1 MHSCRPDFPQPARPS
16 IRLRRAGTGRAAT
29 PNALRLPGSRP
40 LIGSRSESY
49 DSSLAGTII
58 GVYNAELCYRHGP
71 WPALTDVEFVLL
83 QWVWLSNHPACS
95 SPSASPHRPRY
106 EDVCFLRL
114 RTPPELETLKLAD
127 PIRWCYP

>member
-1 MHSCRPDFPQPARPS
+1 MAFVIDAFAHRIVGWQISSSPRSELGVRRARAGDPRAAGRPGRAPRPS
-16 IRLRRAGTGRAAT
+16 IRLRRAGTCRAAT

-40 LIGSRSESY
+40 LIGSQSESY

-83 QWVWLSNHPACS
+83 Q
-95 SPSASPHRPRY
+95 
-106 EDVCFLRL
+106 
-114 RTPPELETLKLAD
+114 
-127 PIRWCYP
+127 